1 MAKTEIYYFTGTG
14 NSLSVARMLA
24 TQLDGA
30 LIPIAASDDQDEIVS
45 EADVIGIT
53 FPTYYADVPA
63 IVRRFARKLVARP
76 SAYIFGV
83 ITYGGAFGTALSYL
97 DRLLQS
103 QGHGLDAGFGVHM
116 PQNAFHKFWEN
127 RPRAFRRSAQ
137 RARAIATAV
146 ERRQTGMDYTNR
158 LLQAA
163 ISPFAKSF
171 ERSSIRFL
179 EQAAG
184 TASPSGLTLEA
195 LIPLIDQTYIASDAC
210 TGCGIC
216 AQVCPVGNI
225 SMENGRPVWHQ
236 HCENC
241 LACFNW
247 CPVDALRGSVSK
259 NEYHYKHPEVTLQDM
274 IQQRSLRSGD

>member
-1 MAKTEIYYFTGTG
+1 MPRTEMYYFTGTG

-24 TQLDGA
+24 THLDGA
-30 LIPIAASDDQDEIVS
+30 LIPIAALDDQDEILS

-76 SAYIFGV
+76 DAHVFGV
-83 ITYGGAFGTALSYL
+83 ITYGGAFGAALHYL
-97 DRLLQS
+97 DGFLQLR
-103 QGHGLDAGFGVHM
+103 GHGLNAGFGVHM
-116 PQNAFHKFWEN
+116 PQNAFYKSWEN
-127 RPRAFRRSAQ
+127 RPRAFRRSVQ

-146 ERRQTGMDYTNR
+146 EKRQTGMNYTNR
-158 LLQAA
+158 LLQTA
-163 ISPFAKSF
+163 ITPFAKRF

-184 TASPSGLTLEA
+184 IASPSGLALEA
-195 LIPLIDQTYIASDAC
+195 LIPLVDQTYSATDAC
-210 TGCGIC
+210 TGCSIC
-216 AQVCPVGNI
+216 QRVCPVGNI
-225 SMENGRPVWHQ
+225 TMENARPVWHQ

-247 CPVDALRGSVSK
+247 CPTDALRGSVSK
-259 NEYHYKHPEVTLQDM
+259 KEYRYKHPELTMQDM
-274 IQQRSLRSGD
+274 IRQRDSESAG

>member
-14 NSLSVARMLA
+14 NSLAIAGMLA

-30 LIPIAASDDQDEIVS
+30 LLPIAAVDDQDEILS
-45 EADVIGIT
+45 EADVIGVA
-53 FPTYYADVPA
+53 FPTYCADVPA

-76 SAYIFGV
+76 GAYVFGA
-83 ITYGGAFGTALSYL
+83 ITYGGAFGAALSYL

-103 QGHGLDAGFGVHM
+103 RGHGLDAGFGVHM
-116 PQNAFHKFWEN
+116 PQNAFHKSWEN
-127 RPRAFRRSAQ
+127 RPRAFRRSAR
-137 RARAIATAV
+137 RARAIASAV
-146 ERRQTGMDYTNR
+146 EKRQMGMDYTNGF
-158 LLQAA
+158 LQAA
-163 ISPFAKSF
+163 INPFATSF

-179 EQAAG
+179 EKAAG
-184 TASPSGLTLEA
+184 ITSPSGLTLEA
-195 LIPLIDQTYIASDAC
+195 LIALIDRTYSATDAC

-216 AQVCPVGNI
+216 EQVCPVGNI
-225 SMENGRPVWHQ
+225 SMENSRPVWHQ

-259 NEYHYKHPEVTLQDM
+259 KEYRYKHPEVTLQDM
-274 IQQRSLRSGD
+274 IRQRSFRSRD

>member
-1 MAKTEIYYFTGTG
+1 M
-14 NSLSVARMLA
+14 
-24 TQLDGA
+24 
-30 LIPIAASDDQDEIVS
+30 DDQDEILS

-63 IVRRFARKLVARP
+63 IVRRFARKLVAHP
-76 SAYIFGV
+76 STYVFGV
-83 ITYGGAFGTALSYL
+83 ITYGGAFGAALDYL
-97 DRLLQS
+97 DTFLQS
-103 QGHGLDAGFGVHM
+103 RGHGLDAGFGVHM
-116 PQNAFHKFWEN
+116 PQNAFHKSWEN

-137 RARAIATAV
+137 RARTIASAV
-146 ERRQTGMDYTNR
+146 EKRQMGMDYTNGF
-158 LLQAA
+158 LQAA

-179 EQAAG
+179 EKAAG
-184 TASPSGLTLEA
+184 MASPSGLTLEA
-195 LIPLIDQTYIASDAC
+195 LIPLVDRAYFATDAC

-247 CPVDALRGSVSK
+247 CPADALRGSVSK
-259 NEYHYKHPEVTLQDM
+259 KEYRYKHPEITVRDM
-274 IQQRSLRSGD
+274 IQQRDGAS